1 MNEQNSENTPTVL
14 VQVIQSLEDEIIK
27 CSEEI
32 KVADEPKKTE
42 LMGIVNKAY
51 KEVYRLFKETGEV
64 PNETLFRVSEI
75 YLNTA
80 NYYKEYLKTKNNEV
94 V

>member
-1 MNEQNSENTPTVL
+1 
-14 VQVIQSLEDEIIK
+14 
-27 CSEEI
+27 
-32 KVADEPKKTE
+32 
-42 LMGIVNKAY
+42 MGIVNKAY